1 MDRVTISAKKS
12 FHKTFFKTNIPAF
25 QAAGGIAAGDSIR
38 YTLIK
43 ECQEEASIPES
54 LARHAVSAGAV
65 RSVVFT
71 TCKELTFINV
81 VTWAP
86 RFEPLF

>member
-1 MDRVTISAKKS
+1 MKVVHSVQLLYLFPPRCFELLFPI
-12 FHKTFFKTNIPAF
+12 FL

-54 LARHAVSAGAV
+54 LAKHAVSAGAV
-65 RSVVFT
+65 RSVVFSPKYWYT
-71 TCKELTFINV
+71 MYTV
-81 VTWAP
+81 VTVSTH
-86 RFEPLF
+86 L